1 MKKNAGWNII
11 FPVNIFCFRGVMNMS
26 GMVLTITEII
36 GTVAFA
42 ISGSIIAS
50 KYGLDL
56 FGVVL
61 VGCVTSVCGGIIR
74 DTLLGRFP
82 PAIFSSRFLLAVA
95 ALTSLA
101 VFAIAYLNAGKIEK
115 LEKQVES
122 TNNVFDA
129 IGLAAFSVT
138 GMEVAFSE
146 DYGKNALLVIS
157 MGVITGIGGG
167 IVRDILVDKI
177 PYVLKKHIYALA
189 SIAGCIIY
197 YVLRQYVNK
206 TLGLFVALFLI
217 VSIRLLAAKYHWKL
231 PRVRINGKK

>member
-1 MKKNAGWNII
+1 MKNIGVWHI
-11 FPVNIFCFRGVMNMS
+11 ISSVNIFRFREVINMG
-26 GMVLTITEII
+26 GMVITVTEMI

-61 VGCVTSVCGGIIR
+61 VGCVTAVCGGILR

-82 PAIFSSRFLLAVA
+82 PAIFSNEFLLAVA

-101 VFAIAYLNAGKIEK
+101 VFIIAYLNAEKIEK
-115 LEKQVES
+115 LEKRIES

-138 GMEVAFSE
+138 GMEVAFGE
-146 DYGKNALLVIS
+146 GHGKNALLVIS

-189 SIAGCIIY
+189 SITGCIIY
-197 YVLRQYVNK
+197 YLLRQYVNK
-206 TLGLFVALFLI
+206 AVGLFVSLFII
-217 VSIRLLAAKYHWKL
+217 VLIRLLAARYHWKL